1 MIYIFFWPYWRL
13 KGPKINDLKL
23 PKILWYN
30 HDVSID
36 LFGIDESRWTKIM
49 KSQVAQILMQMVDIL
64 VQDVREP
71 WTALLNNKQT
81 VWTLW

>member
-1 MIYIFFWPYWRL
+1 MIWKLAKAHDLQIFFWPYWRL
-13 KGPKINDLKL
+13 KSPKINDLKL
-23 PKILWYN
+23 PKILWYH

-49 KSQVAQILMQMVDIL
+49 KSQVAQILMQIADIL

-71 WTALLNNKQT
+71 
-81 VWTLW
+81 

>member
-1 MIYIFFWPYWRL
+1 
-13 KGPKINDLKL
+13 
-23 PKILWYN
+23 
-30 HDVSID
+30 
-36 LFGIDESRWTKIM
+36 M

-81 VWTLW
+81 VWTLMSKLSEDLQHISRPFKTIRPVLKTNMNSKN